1 MNTRVTH
8 PVVIVEVEGVKCRA
22 LLDTGAGSSYASA
35 ALLDRIPKR
44 PSKKEIRKIDMMLGV
59 TTREVELSTIE
70 IKGTSGKFSM
80 KVEVTKV
87 NKGELVFIDNPRYQN
102 MIEQNPH
109 LKGVIMEDIDQKERL
124 PVHTFSEQVTTQS

>member
-1 MNTRVTH
+1 
-8 PVVIVEVEGVKCRA
+8 
-22 LLDTGAGSSYASA
+22 
-35 ALLDRIPKR
+35 
-44 PSKKEIRKIDMMLGV
+44 
-59 TTREVELSTIE
+59 
-70 IKGTSGKFSM
+70 M